1 MVRTPAGS
9 TLEPAHPNMTG
20 GALPMHSNFIARGLA
35 ALLLAAAAC
44 APALAENIKIGYMD
58 PLSGPFANVGEHGA
72 REALLVI
79 EGVNAAGGVMGR
91 KLELVTFD
99 SKSSPQEAL
108 IALKQMTDQGI
119 RIFFQGNGSNVA
131 IALSEAVTKH
141 NARNPEQSILF
152 LNYGAVDPSLTNDRC
167 SFWHFRFDADTDMKM
182 QALTSYMVR
191 EKGIK
196 KVYLIN
202 QDYAFGQGVS
212 RAARAMLKEKR
223 PDVEIV
229 GDDLHPLGKIK
240 DFAPYI
246 SKIKA
251 SGADSVITGNWG
263 NDLSLLV
270 KAAKESGLKA
280 DFFTYYSGIVGG
292 PTAIGQAGEDV
303 RQVSMWHTNVG
314 DAASNALTEAYRKRF
329 PDAKDDFF
337 FLSLKSGMEM
347 LARAMNQ
354 AKSTDPAKVARA
366 LEGMKY
372 TGVTGEMEMRADNHQ
387 LVQPLFISS
396 FVKAGGKG
404 VKYDVER
411 TGMGF
416 KTEGRIEAK
425 DTVTPTT
432 CKMERP

>member
-1 MVRTPAGS
+1 
-9 TLEPAHPNMTG
+9 
-20 GALPMHSNFIARGLA
+20 MHFGKRRRGLLG
-35 ALLLAAAAC
+35 LLVMLQLSGYALAADT
-44 APALAENIKIGYMD
+44 IKVGFLD

-72 REALLVI
+72 REALLAI
-79 EGVNAAGGVMGR
+79 EGVNSAGGVLGGS
-91 KLELVTFD
+91 KFELATFD

-108 IALKQMTDQGI
+108 ISLKQMTDQGI
-119 RIFFQGNGSNVA
+119 RYFFMGNGSNVA
-131 IALSEAVTKH
+131 IALSDAVTKH
-141 NARNPEQSILF
+141 NRRNPDQTILF
-152 LNYGAVDPSLTNDRC
+152 LNYGAVDPSLTNDKC

-182 QALTSYMVR
+182 QALTSYMAK
-191 EKGIK
+191 EKAIK

-212 RAARAMLKEKR
+212 RAARTMLTQKR
-223 PDVEIV
+223 PDIEIV
-229 GDDLHPLGKIK
+229 GDDLHPVGKVK

-251 SGADSVITGNWG
+251 SGADTIITGNWG

-280 DFFTYYSGIVGG
+280 DFYTYYAGIVGG

-303 RQVSMWHTNVG
+303 RQVSMWHNNVG
-314 DAASNALTEAYRKRF
+314 DAASNALAEAYRKRF

-337 FLSLKSGMEM
+337 FLSLKNGVEM

-354 AKSTDPAKVARA
+354 AKSTDPAKVAKV
-366 LEGMKY
+366 LEGMKFQSI
-372 TGVTGEMEMRADNHQ
+372 TGEDEMRADSHE
-387 LVQPLFISS
+387 LLQPLFISS

-404 VKYDVER
+404 VKFDVER

-416 KTEGRIEAK
+416 KTVGRVEAK
-425 DTVTPTT
+425 DTALPTT

>member
-1 MVRTPAGS
+1 M
-9 TLEPAHPNMTG
+9 
-20 GALPMHSNFIARGLA
+20 NFRKLGRGL
-35 ALLLAAAAC
+35 LGLLAMMQLSSS
-44 APALAENIKIGYMD
+44 ALAADAIKIGFLD

-72 REALLVI
+72 REALLAI
-79 EGVNAAGGVMGR
+79 EGVNSAGGVLGGR
-91 KLELVTFD
+91 KFELETFD

-108 IALKQMTDQGI
+108 ISLKQMTDQGI
-119 RIFFQGNGSNVA
+119 RYFFMGNGSNVA
-131 IALSEAVTKH
+131 IALSDAVTKH
-141 NARNPEQSILF
+141 NRRNPDQTILF
-152 LNYGAVDPSLTNDRC
+152 LNYGAVDPSLTNDKC

-182 QALTSYMVR
+182 QALTNYMAK
-191 EKGIK
+191 EKSIK

-212 RAARAMLKEKR
+212 RAAKAMLAQKR
-223 PDVEIV
+223 SDIAIV
-229 GDDLHPLGKIK
+229 GDDLHPVGKVK

-251 SGADSVITGNWG
+251 SGADSIITGNWG

-280 DFFTYYSGIVGG
+280 DFYTYYAGIVGG

-303 RQVSMWHTNVG
+303 RQVSMWHNNVG
-314 DAASNALTEAYRKRF
+314 DAGSNALAEAYRKRF

-337 FLSLKSGMEM
+337 FLSLKNGVEM
-347 LARAMNQ
+347 LAKAMDQ
-354 AKSTDPAKVARA
+354 AKSTDPEKVAKA
-366 LEGMKY
+366 LEGMKFHSI
-372 TGVTGEMEMRADNHQ
+372 TGEDEMRADNHELLQ
-387 LVQPLFISS
+387 ALFISS

-404 VKYDVER
+404 VKFDVER

-416 KTEGRIEAK
+416 KTVGRVEAK
-425 DTVTPTT
+425 DTALPTT

>member
-1 MVRTPAGS
+1 MRFNAIG
-9 TLEPAHPNMTG
+9 
-20 GALPMHSNFIARGLA
+20 RGLTGLLVA
-35 ALLLAAAAC
+35 LLAAT
-44 APALAENIKIGYMD
+44 PALADNIKIGFMD

-79 EGVNAAGGVMGR
+79 EGVNAAGGVMGN

-119 RIFFQGNGSNVA
+119 RVFFQGNGSNVA
-131 IALSEAVTKH
+131 IALSEAVAKH
-141 NARNPEQSILF
+141 NARNPEQSIMF

-167 SFWHFRFDADTDMKM
+167 NFWHFRFDADTDMKM
-182 QALTSYMVR
+182 QAMTNYMLGQ
-191 EKGIK
+191 KGIK

-212 RAARAMLKEKR
+212 KAARAMLKQKR

-280 DFFTYYSGIVGG
+280 DFYTYYAGIVGS

-303 RQVSMWHTNVG
+303 RQVSMWHSNVG
-314 DAASNALTEAYRKRF
+314 DAASTALAEGYRKRF

-337 FLSLKSGMEM
+337 FLSLKSGVEM
-347 LARAMNQ
+347 LAKAMNQ
-354 AKSTDPAKVARA
+354 AKSTDPIKVGKA

-372 TGVTGEMEMRADNHQ
+372 AGVTGEMEMRADNHQ

-396 FVKAGGKG
+396 FVKSGGKG
-404 VKYDVER
+404 AKFDVER

-416 KTEGRIEAK
+416 RTEGRIEAK
-425 DTVTPTT
+425 DTSLPTT
-432 CKMERP
+432 CKMERPGA